1 MTEFRL
7 QVRIPDELHERLDRA
22 ALADGVSVSEF
33 VRRATADR
41 IERRTISQLA
51 SAIADKVSEQ
61 VVRDLDALLQEALAS
76 REEQSATYPSQARP
90 FDRGCTDADLH
101 RPGTRCPGCGGS
113 FYT

>member
-51 SAIADKVSEQ
+51 SAIADKVSAE
-61 VVRDLDALLQEALAS
+61 VVREIDSLFQEALAS